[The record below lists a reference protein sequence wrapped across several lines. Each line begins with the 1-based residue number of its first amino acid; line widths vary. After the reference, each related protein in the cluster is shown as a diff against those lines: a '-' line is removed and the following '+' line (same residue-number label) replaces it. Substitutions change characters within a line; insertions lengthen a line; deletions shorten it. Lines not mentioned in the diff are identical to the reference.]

1 MYVIVMIM
9 VLAGNHKIASD
20 QIIYPS
26 MEMCESSR
34 AILLQNLESTK
45 PTKDSVIFSKCTMLS
60 FEEHR
65 SKVSL

>member
-34 AILLQNLESTK
+34 AILLENLESTK
-45 PTKDSVIFSKCTMLS
+45 PTKDSVIFSKCIKL
-60 FEEHR
+60 F
-65 SKVSL
+65 